1 MAGIN
6 VNNKTEIVAE
16 IVPSADTFSN
26 KKAKTRMKGGSKA
39 FKGRSLTRPPPP
51 RFRHSHPPWLGLFSP
66 PPPVIA
72 QVSIGARSRG
82 RSTSN
87 PARVYT
93 HAYSSSAS
101 YSATNGK

>member
-66 PPPVIA
+66 P
-72 QVSIGARSRG
+72 ARDCSGFHWGKKSRSLHLEPSP
-82 RSTSN
+82 RIYT
-87 PARVYT
+87 RVFFFSLVFS
-93 HAYSSSAS
+93 HE
-101 YSATNGK
+101 